1 MLNRSNHEFEV
12 TTDDEE
18 NVFIQ
23 DGQLYIK
30 PSLQDATL
38 INNNYTL
45 DMRNSCTAT
54 SDIWASCVAITNTN
68 NGSIIPPVKSGRI
81 NTIRGASIKYGRV
94 EVTAKMPAGDW
105 LWPAIWML
113 PVENVYGDWPRSGE
127 IDIIESWGNNASYVS
142 GGSRIM
148 KSSIHWGPVC
158 LACCQTTRHASGA
171 NTLILQDSGD
181 DRYWMNVR
189 TQQAKLSSYV
199 RLFPSQ
205 TILGLPYLAIPFL
218 LSRSPPL
225 PSHHTHILTFI
236 PSARPI
242 PHLRPRMDAQIPLH
256 LHGLSPPASHLCQL
270 QHALLATRQ
279 V

>member
-1 MLNRSNHEFEV
+1 MTVTTEASETSSHVCSNHEFEV

-30 PSLQDATL
+30 PSLQDAAL

-54 SDIWASCVAITNTN
+54 SDIWSSCVAVTNTF
-68 NGSIIPPVKSGRI
+68 NGSIVPPVKSGRI

-127 IDIIESWGNNASYVS
+127 IDIIESWGNNASYIS

-158 LACCQTTRHASGA
+158 WTMCRG
-171 NTLILQDSGD
+171 
-181 DRYWMNVR
+181 
-189 TQQAKLSSYV
+189 
-199 RLFPSQ
+199 RLM
-205 TILGLPYLAIPFL
+205 TG
-218 LSRSPPL
+218 
-225 PSHHTHILTFI
+225 
-236 PSARPI
+236 
-242 PHLRPRMDAQIPLH
+242 
-256 LHGLSPPASHLCQL
+256 
-270 QHALLATRQ
+270 
-279 V
+279 